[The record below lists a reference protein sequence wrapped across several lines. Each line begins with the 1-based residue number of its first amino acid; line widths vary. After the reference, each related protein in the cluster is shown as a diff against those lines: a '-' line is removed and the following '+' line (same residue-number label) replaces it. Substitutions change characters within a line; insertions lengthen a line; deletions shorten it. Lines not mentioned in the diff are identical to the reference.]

1 LISNLNTVEYMHI
14 VSMRTTFVPS

>member
-1 LISNLNTVEYMHI
+1 LISNLNILGYMHI